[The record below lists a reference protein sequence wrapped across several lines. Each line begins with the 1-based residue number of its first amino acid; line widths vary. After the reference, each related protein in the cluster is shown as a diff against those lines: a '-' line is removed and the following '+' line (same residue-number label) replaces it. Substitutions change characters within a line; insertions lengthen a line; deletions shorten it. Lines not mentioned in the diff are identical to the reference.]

1 MRNAWHFQHT
11 VGFVIKLV
19 CGSFCS

>member
-1 MRNAWHFQHT
+1 HA

-19 CGSFCS
+19 CGSLGSTLLTP